1 MPKLNPFNE
10 STVMTTV
17 QPSDPEARIYELLNI
32 GENEEIEFKHAK
44 GGFPKELWPTYS
56 AFANTHGGMI
66 VLGVKEEADGRLSLS
81 RLSREEVEKLKKTFW
96 SSVRSRE
103 TISHCLQTNDDVQ
116 IVEVQGSFVLTIRV
130 PQALREQRPV
140 YYKRVADEGTY
151 RRNDSGD
158 FLCTAAEVRR
168 MMADADLSR
177 PADSRIL
184 KGFTWEDIDLPSFE
198 QYRRLFAAVRPDH
211 PWITEDNDGLMR
223 KLGAYRKDRATG
235 EEGFT
240 LAGLLMFGISEAIK
254 DCAPHFFPDY
264 KEYESN
270 ADRWSN
276 RIYPDG
282 TWEANLFQFYRRVLP
297 RLQEVLPMPFHLED
311 GQRQDHTLAHV
322 ALREAFAN
330 LCVHAD
336 YNEEASLKV
345 DKYPNKIVFS
355 NPGILLITRDQF
367 FRGGESVCRNTS
379 LQQMFMMMGAVE
391 KAGSGVD
398 KILRGWQTLH
408 WKTPYPDERFRPNKV
423 ELVMPLE
430 LLFDPQVIKEL
441 KRGLGNTFDS
451 LDEYDRILLIT
462 AFTESVV
469 NHQVL
474 SKKLPLHRADITEKL
489 QKLCQAGVLVA
500 EGHGRGCV
508 YRLNTLRLQ
517 ANGAKVA
524 SSEDERLQANGAKVA
539 SSKDE
544 RLQANGAKVASSKD
558 ERLQAIPK
566 KLSAQK
572 REQLILNYCSE
583 DWRTL
588 QNMTSYLGRNKDYL
602 RNKVLPQ
609 LTESGKLEM
618 RFPDTPNHPNQQ
630 YKTKKHE

>member
-1 MPKLNPFNE
+1 MLLFDALN
-10 STVMTTV
+10 
-17 QPSDPEARIYELLNI
+17 
-32 GENEEIEFKHAK
+32 
-44 GGFPKELWPTYS
+44 
-56 AFANTHGGMI
+56 
-66 VLGVKEEADGRLSLS
+66 
-81 RLSREEVEKLKKTFW
+81 
-96 SSVRSRE
+96 
-103 TISHCLQTNDDVQ
+103 
-116 IVEVQGSFVLTIRV
+116 
-130 PQALREQRPV
+130 
-140 YYKRVADEGTY
+140 
-151 RRNDSGD
+151 
-158 FLCTAAEVRR
+158 
-168 MMADADLSR
+168 
-177 PADSRIL
+177 
-184 KGFTWEDIDLPSFE
+184 
-198 QYRRLFAAVRPDH
+198 
-211 PWITEDNDGLMR
+211 
-223 KLGAYRKDRATG
+223 
-235 EEGFT
+235 
-240 LAGLLMFGISEAIK
+240 
-254 DCAPHFFPDY
+254 
-264 KEYESN
+264 
-270 ADRWSN
+270 
-276 RIYPDG
+276 
-282 TWEANLFQFYRRVLP
+282 
-297 RLQEVLPMPFHLED
+297 LED

-398 KILRGWQTLH
+398 KIVRGWQTLH

-430 LLFDPQVIKEL
+430 LLFDPQMLEEL

-451 LDEYDRILLIT
+451 LDENDRILLIT
-462 AFTESVV
+462 VLTEGVV

-489 QKLCQAGVLVA
+489 QSLCQAGILVA

-508 YRLNTLRLQ
+508 YRINIPRLQ

-524 SSEDERLQANGAKVA
+524 SSEDERLQANEAKVA
-539 SSKDE
+539 SSE
-544 RLQANGAKVASSKD
+544 D

-566 KLSAQK
+566 KLSAQM
-572 REQLILNYCSE
+572 RESLILDYCSE

-588 QNMTSYLGRNKDYL
+588 QNMTEYLGRNKDYL

-630 YKTKKHE
+630 YKTKKNE

>member
-1 MPKLNPFNE
+1 M
-10 STVMTTV
+10 
-17 QPSDPEARIYELLNI
+17 
-32 GENEEIEFKHAK
+32 
-44 GGFPKELWPTYS
+44 
-56 AFANTHGGMI
+56 
-66 VLGVKEEADGRLSLS
+66 
-81 RLSREEVEKLKKTFW
+81 
-96 SSVRSRE
+96 
-103 TISHCLQTNDDVQ
+103 Q
-116 IVEVQGSFVLTIRV
+116 IVEVQDSFVLTIRV

-177 PADSRIL
+177 PADGRIQ

-198 QYRRLFAAVRPDH
+198 QYRRLFATVRPDH
-211 PWITEDNDGLMR
+211 PWITEDNEGLMR
-223 KLGAYRKDRATG
+223 KLGAYRKDRETG

-240 LAGLLMFGISEAIK
+240 LAGLLMFGTSEAIK
-254 DCAPHFFPDY
+254 DCVPHFFPDY
-264 KEYESN
+264 KEYEPN

-430 LLFDPQVIKEL
+430 LLFDPQMLEEL

-451 LDEYDRILLIT
+451 LDENDRILLIT
-462 AFTESVV
+462 ALTEGVV

-489 QKLCQAGVLVA
+489 QNLCQAGILVA
-500 EGHGRGCV
+500 EGYGRGCV
-508 YRLNTLRLQ
+508 YRLNIPRLQ

-524 SSEDERLQANGAKVA
+524 SSEDKRLQANEAKVA
-539 SSKDE
+539 SSEDE
-544 RLQANGAKVASSKD
+544 RLH
-558 ERLQAIPK
+558 AIPK
-566 KLSAQK
+566 KLSAEK
-572 REQLILNYCSE
+572 LEMLILDYCSE

-588 QNMTSYLGRNKDYL
+588 QNMTEYLERNKDYL
-602 RNKVLPQ
+602 RNKVLPRF
-609 LTESGKLEM
+609 TESGKLEM

-630 YKTKKHE
+630 YKTKKYE

>member
-1 MPKLNPFNE
+1 MLLFDALN
-10 STVMTTV
+10 
-17 QPSDPEARIYELLNI
+17 
-32 GENEEIEFKHAK
+32 
-44 GGFPKELWPTYS
+44 
-56 AFANTHGGMI
+56 
-66 VLGVKEEADGRLSLS
+66 
-81 RLSREEVEKLKKTFW
+81 
-96 SSVRSRE
+96 
-103 TISHCLQTNDDVQ
+103 
-116 IVEVQGSFVLTIRV
+116 
-130 PQALREQRPV
+130 
-140 YYKRVADEGTY
+140 
-151 RRNDSGD
+151 
-158 FLCTAAEVRR
+158 
-168 MMADADLSR
+168 
-177 PADSRIL
+177 
-184 KGFTWEDIDLPSFE
+184 
-198 QYRRLFAAVRPDH
+198 
-211 PWITEDNDGLMR
+211 
-223 KLGAYRKDRATG
+223 
-235 EEGFT
+235 
-240 LAGLLMFGISEAIK
+240 
-254 DCAPHFFPDY
+254 
-264 KEYESN
+264 
-270 ADRWSN
+270 
-276 RIYPDG
+276 
-282 TWEANLFQFYRRVLP
+282 
-297 RLQEVLPMPFHLED
+297 LED

-398 KILRGWQTLH
+398 KIVRGWQTLH

-430 LLFDPQVIKEL
+430 LLFDPQMLEEL

-451 LDEYDRILLIT
+451 LDENDRILLIT
-462 AFTESVV
+462 VLAEGVV

-489 QKLCQAGVLVA
+489 QSLCQAGILVA

-508 YRLNTLRLQ
+508 YRINIPRLQ

-539 SSKDE
+539 SSEDE
-544 RLQANGAKVASSKD
+544 RLQANEAKVASSEDERLQANEAKVASSED

-566 KLSAQK
+566 KLSAQM
-572 REQLILNYCSE
+572 RESLILDYCSE

-588 QNMTSYLGRNKDYL
+588 QNMTEYLGRNKDYL

-630 YKTKKHE
+630 YKTKKNE